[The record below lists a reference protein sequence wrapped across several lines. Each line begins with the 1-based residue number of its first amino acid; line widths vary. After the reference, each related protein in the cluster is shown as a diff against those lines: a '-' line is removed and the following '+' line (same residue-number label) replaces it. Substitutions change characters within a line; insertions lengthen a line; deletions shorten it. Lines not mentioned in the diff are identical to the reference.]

1 MAPSPDPPPTAPA
14 SDEAPAASRRG
25 YAGASWAK
33 FNETVIPLLL
43 VGVLSGLML
52 FHFNETSD
60 RITRLEERIDAR
72 FAAVDSRFAAV
83 DSRLANLEES
93 QREIAQTLARLV
105 ALFEAHHEAE
115 RSQAP
120 SPQRSHR

>member
-72 FAAVDSRFAAV
+72 FAAVDSR
-83 DSRLANLEES
+83 LANLEES
-93 QREIAQTLARLV
+93 QQEIAQTLARLV

-115 RSQAP
+115 PPTHKHTAP
-120 SPQRSHR
+120 A